1 VDEEVDLSAC
11 VKLDENQFDMNT
23 ARPIASNVYKYQ
35 WQEKEV
41 VLKAAFLQN
50 QEMLKNEIVMMRY
63 ILYLTFF
70 SLTSSTLSHPNI
82 LNCLGYFVKNGYYF
96 MVSEYLPM
104 CLEDVL
110 ERFDSIEDLPEGLDL
125 EVVALQIGRA
135 LEYLHQQNIIH
146 RDLKPANIVVSRQQY
161 NLL

>member
-1 VDEEVDLSAC
+1 VDLSAC
-11 VKLDENQFDMNT
+11 AKLDESRFDLNA
-23 ARPIASNVYKYQ
+23 ARPIAPNVYKYQ
-35 WQEKEV
+35 WEGKEV
-41 VLKAAFLQN
+41 VLKAAFLQK

-104 CLEDVL
+104 CLEDL
-110 ERFDSIEDLPEGLDL
+110 LTGCESEDDLPEGLDL
-125 EVVALQIGRA
+125 GLVALQIGHA
-135 LEYLHQQNIIH
+135 LDYLHQQNIIH
-146 RDLKPANIVVSRQQY
+146 RDLKPANIVVSIRQY